1 VNTWILNLIN
11 LVMSTASGPLRE
23 QIVKS
28 INEWEVKAQETK
40 DPWDD
45 VLVAGVKLL
54 LNIK

>member
-1 VNTWILNLIN
+1 
-11 LVMSTASGPLRE
+11 MSTASGPLRE

-28 INEWEVKAQETK
+28 INEWEVKAKETK

-45 VLVAGVKLL
+45 VLVAGVKLI